1 MGPFQVRE
9 MYIYPLWL
17 HMTYTCTTRYPA
29 WPVCTTLSL
38 FHKKRPLCWFYSLLN
53 TLPPRGSFTCA
64 SVTCGLYFHLCSNI
78 PLTPKPS
85 FPTPQTQQPYFQ
97 PPLYVSF
104 PSHLSEDH
112 SLSCSTFVFVPFK
125 VFSVFFFLPPQVCEL
140 RQSADFN
147 FITILSQPI
156 PQTVPAIQD

>member
-112 SLSCSTFVFVPFK
+112 SLSCSTFVFK
-125 VFSVFFFLPPQVCEL
+125 VFSVFFFFHHKYVNSVKVQTSTLSRFYLSPSPKQCLPY
-140 RQSADFN
+140 R
-147 FITILSQPI
+147 TK
-156 PQTVPAIQD
+156 